1 MPKKTGEVDRS
12 VLTSAALPQATKTY
26 TVISHSYA
34 INTIMQ
40 ALHDNGFTVKEEV
53 YRCSA
58 DVNVAYGAFIIN
70 YGDDP
75 DLELMYSF
83 SNSYDKSRRFKAAL
97 GAYVPASEGFII
109 SEMENWK
116 RKHTGTAD
124 DETEKLINEHI
135 ANAREYYER
144 LKKDKIAMQNIH
156 IDKGTYGAI
165 LGQLFI
171 NNYLSVEQISLAAKQ
186 YDNPSFNYSLGKD
199 NLWTCY
205 CHIIGALRQSHPSK
219 WMHNQAATH
228 LFFVAKYNLAHFDE
242 DDTDD
247 ENVDTDTYCIEDSL
261 QSSEETT
268 NTSDEFDNMILPG
281 FNTDDNSL
289 PVTPCTAHDLETQKE
304 ENNVEHLETPEENFL
319 LEDEEEPVEDSPEIT
334 GIPNGNTMSDTDD
347 LDAEEDED
355 WNKYAT
361 PIITEAETEEP
372 KVHVESDQE
381 YLERVAKIEGE
392 PEDEEDPDL
401 SYFFTSDFPGMQIGD
416 CFEVEEGEYY
426 EVVNIKPEDEYNG
439 GELLVCK
446 PVNVNET
453 EEDSNE
459 LTEDT
464 VTEFTLSEPIS
475 LENETSE
482 EEDIPQMPAPEPEEP
497 KAVFQM
503 DPRVKEIIAAELEEI
518 YGYSP
523 EFTYEQ
529 KDTQYNIVLDS
540 EETVVL
546 SVSYIKSLM
555 V

>member
-1 MPKKTGEVDRS
+1 
-12 VLTSAALPQATKTY
+12 
-26 TVISHSYA
+26 
-34 INTIMQ
+34 MQ

-97 GAYVPASEGFII
+97 GAYVPAAEGFII

-144 LKKDKIAMQNIH
+144 LKKDKVAMANIH

-171 NNYLSVEQISLAAKQ
+171 NGYLSVEQISLAAKQ
-186 YDNPSFNYSLGKD
+186 YDNPSFTHSLGKD

-228 LFFVAKYNLAHFDE
+228 LFFVAKYNLTHFDE
-242 DDTDD
+242 DDAED
-247 ENVDTDTYCIEDSL
+247 ENVDTESYPVQEYEQTP
-261 QSSEETT
+261 EETE
-268 NTSDEFDNMILPG
+268 TSDESDELLLPG
-281 FNTDDNSL
+281 FDIAVRTET
-289 PVTPCTAHDLETQKE
+289 VAPCAAHDLETERE
-304 ENNVEHLETPEENFL
+304 EEHLVAQHPVTPEEAFPPVV
-319 LEDEEEPVEDSPEIT
+319 LEEDVLRNSGPV
-334 GIPNGNTMSDTDD
+334 D

-355 WNKYAT
+355 WDKYAT
-361 PIITEAETEEP
+361 PIVTKVETEAPEI
-372 KVHVESDQE
+372 HVESDQE
-381 YLERVAKIEGE
+381 YVERVAAIEGE
-392 PEDEEDPDL
+392 PEEDSAGFTIEDREEPVGSDFDIDKEDDDM

-416 CFEVEEGEYY
+416 CFEAEEGEYY
-426 EVVNIKPEDEYNG
+426 EVMFINSEDG
-439 GELLVCK
+439 LLICK
-446 PVNVNET
+446 PVPMEGDPLTDEIIPELFSV
-453 EEDSNE
+453 EDES
-459 LTEDT
+459 TED
-464 VTEFTLSEPIS
+464 EIIP
-475 LENETSE
+475 E
-482 EEDIPQMPAPEPEEP
+482 EEDIPQMPEPEPEE
-497 KAVFQM
+497 KKVVFQQ
-503 DPRVKEIIAAELEEI
+503 DPRVTQLIAVELEEI
-518 YGYSP
+518 YGYQP

-540 EETVVL
+540 GETVVL
-546 SVSYIKSLM
+546 STAYIKSLM